1 MSDTQSE
8 STPLFHLAYVSSEK
22 QTFSQADLIELLQQ
36 VRTINEERDI
46 TGLLLYKQDA
56 FFQILEGSE
65 EAVMKTFRS
74 IELDDRHH
82 QVEVLMREPCSAREY
97 SDWRMGFANLDGVDL
112 SLLQGYS
119 DFMSSPESP
128 RAFLTELSRSER
140 LAMLF
145 RQLQ

>member
-22 QTFSQADLIELLQQ
+22 QTFSQADLIELLQEA
-36 VRTINEERDI
+36 RTINEKRDI

-65 EAVMKTFRS
+65 EAVMRTFRS
-74 IELDDRHH
+74 IEADDRHH

-119 DFMSSPESP
+119 DFLSSPESP

>member
-1 MSDTQSE
+1 MSNTHSE
-8 STPLFHLAYVSSEK
+8 TTPLFHLAYVSSEK
-22 QTFSQADLIELLQQ
+22 QPISQADLIELLQQ
-36 VRTINEERDI
+36 ARTINEERNI

-56 FFQILEGSE
+56 FFQILEGPE
-65 EAVMKTFRS
+65 EAIMQTFRS
-74 IELDDRHH
+74 IEADDRHH
-82 QVEVLMREPCSAREY
+82 QVEVLMREQCSAREY